1 MMRDVVRG
9 LVIVVTVAFLAEIL
23 VQTRLKL
30 VAVEWAAR
38 GGPQPMMVAAP
49 PPQEPQRPLR
59 RMAMAVTDWAD
70 AALEIVR

>member
-1 MMRDVVRG
+1 MLRDIVRG
-9 LVIVVTVAFLAEIL
+9 AVVVIAAALLAEIL
-23 VQTRLKL
+23 VETRLKL

-38 GGPQPMMVAAP
+38 GGPQPVTFAQQP
-49 PPQEPQRPLR
+49 PPRPLR

>member
-9 LVIVVTVAFLAEIL
+9 VVIVVTVAFLAEIM
-23 VQTRLKL
+23 VQTRLKM
-30 VAVEWAAR
+30 VAVEWVSR
-38 GGPQPMMVAAP
+38 GGPQPMVAAAQQP
-49 PPQEPQRPLR
+49 PRPLR

>member
-9 LVIVVTVAFLAEIL
+9 VVIVFTVAFLAEIL

-38 GGPQPMMVAAP
+38 GGPQPMMTAAP
-49 PPQEPQRPLR
+49 QPQRPLR